1 MQKLYYYVKNHSER
15 VPAKVATQT
24 AGLIGCTLMGAAA
37 AGMAMSGAKIDGLLN
52 NSSGVVDS
60 RRSSTP
66 NTSIGSSF
74 SSIFSLK
81 SVMSA
86 ASKTPPT
93 APIPAAPVVAPSTS
107 NFYVPQPVADTVV
120 VSSQTEQ
127 LKTVQGIN

>member
-1 MQKLYYYVKNHSER
+1 
-15 VPAKVATQT
+15 
-24 AGLIGCTLMGAAA
+24 MGAAA

-52 NSSGVVDS
+52 NSSVVDS

-86 ASKTPPT
+86 ASKTSQAAPT
-93 APIPAAPVVAPSTS
+93 PAAAVVAPSTS
-107 NFYVPQPVADTVV
+107 NFYVPQPVAETVV
-120 VSSQTEQ
+120 VSPQTEQ
-127 LKTVQGIN
+127 LKTVQGINFLFVFYFVKYNF

>member
-1 MQKLYYYVKNHSER
+1 M
-15 VPAKVATQT
+15 PAKSATQT
-24 AGLIGCTLMGAAA
+24 AGLIGCTLLGAAA
-37 AGMAMSGAKIDGLLN
+37 AGIAMSGAKIDGLLN
-52 NSSGVVDS
+52 SSVSVTDS

-81 SVMSA
+81 SPMS
-86 ASKTPPT
+86 SKSPATVPP
-93 APIPAAPVVAPSTS
+93 PAAAAIIAPSTS
-107 NFYVPQPVADTVV
+107 NFYVPQPVAETVV

>member
-1 MQKLYYYVKNHSER
+1 MQPK
-15 VPAKVATQT
+15 TGT

-37 AGMAMSGAKIDGLLN
+37 AGIAMSGAKIDGLLSN
-52 NSSGVVDS
+52 NVVDS

-86 ASKTPPT
+86 ATKSPQTPPT
-93 APIPAAPVVAPSTS
+93 PPLPAAVVAPSTS
-107 NFYVPQPVADTVV
+107 NFYVPQPVAETIV
-120 VSSQTEQ
+120 VSPQTEQ
-127 LKTVQGIN
+127 LKTVQGINYYFVFCFFFIIVF